1 MKTRVLT
8 VMLVVLTL
16 VAAFAGALP
25 ASAQAPSGAGVV
37 RGEVTAVDN
46 SGFTLDT
53 LNGRT
58 AAVTVTRSTRYRIPG
73 IQNPSLAGIEVGM
86 VVQARGTWSSDNTT
100 FTAQTV
106 VAATREVIRQHL
118 VRGKVTAVDPAA
130 GTLALKTPQSVEWTI
145 HTTDQTRYR
154 IPEVQEPTLVD
165 VKVGDQ
171 VLVFGRP
178 GNTTGEATAREG
190 TALLVT
196 VLPEGMVTGRGQV
209 TAISGNAL
217 TVETWLGSGTVT
229 VDAATRYRARDIANP
244 SLSDIKVGT
253 TIAVVGVKQSVG
265 NVLAK
270 TIGILNQGS

>member
-25 ASAQAPSGAGVV
+25 AAAQAPSDAGVV
-37 RGEVTAVDN
+37 RGEVTAVNN
-46 SGFTLDT
+46 SGFTLNT

-58 AAVTVTRSTRYRIPG
+58 AAVAVTGSTRYRIPG
-73 IQNPSLAGIEVGM
+73 IQNPSLADIEVGM

-100 FTAQTV
+100 FAAQNV

-118 VRGKVTAVDPAA
+118 VGGEVTAVDPAA
-130 GTLALKTPQSVEWTI
+130 ATLALKTPQSVEWTI
-145 HTTDQTRYR
+145 YTTDQTRYR
-154 IPEVQEPTLVD
+154 IPEVQEPTLAD

-171 VLVFGRP
+171 VLVFGQP
-178 GNTTGEATAREG
+178 GNTTREGTAREG

-196 VLPEGMVTGRGQV
+196 VLPEGMVEGRGQV
-209 TAISGNAL
+209 IAISGNTL

-244 SLSDIKVGT
+244 SLSDIKAGT
-253 TIAVVGVKQSVG
+253 MIAVIGIKQSAG